1 MCCLV
6 KFFVGLVYRCN
17 FDVTVV
23 ESLVVQLAG
32 NVRNLEY
39 KLCVLVCKT
48 QEQMGK
54 WNVMYKLLKDL

>member
-6 KFFVGLVYRCN
+6 KFFVGLVCRCN

-23 ESLVVQLAG
+23 ESLVVWLAG
-32 NVRNLEY
+32 SVRNLVC

-48 QEQMGK
+48 QEQTGK
-54 WNVMYKLLKDL
+54 WNVMFRLLKDL

>member
-23 ESLVVQLAG
+23 ESSVVWLVG
-32 NVRNLEY
+32 NVRNLVC
-39 KLCVLVCKT
+39 KLCALVCKT

-54 WNVMYKLLKDL
+54 WNVMYRLLKDL